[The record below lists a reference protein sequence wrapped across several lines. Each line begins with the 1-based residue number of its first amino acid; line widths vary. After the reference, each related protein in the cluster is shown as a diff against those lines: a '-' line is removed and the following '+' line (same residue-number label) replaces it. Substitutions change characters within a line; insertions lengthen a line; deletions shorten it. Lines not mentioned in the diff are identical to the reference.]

1 MRISPID
8 IQQQQF
14 KSRLLGYEKA
24 GVDQFLELLA
34 EELEQLVRKNQ
45 DLQEELARTNAT
57 LAEMRDRE
65 ETLKETLISTQ
76 KITEA
81 LKSTARREV
90 DVLMAEAEIK
100 AERLMH
106 NAEERRLQ
114 LIEEVQE
121 IKRQKVDFEV
131 SLRGLLE
138 KHIRMLDLNVVAIEQ
153 QDADARMLEEPLP
166 FINQTDQ
173 NTEET
178 TVKAVDYSD
187 KPADYSDK
195 LIEEAEFDD
204 PEQVDSESVAPVNP
218 FVDTNA
224 PELSLDF
231 DADEEDG
238 EEDLLK

>member
-14 KSRLLGYEKA
+14 KSRLMGYDKA

-34 EELEQLVRKNQ
+34 EELERLVRKNQ
-45 DLQEELARTNAT
+45 DLQEELARTSAT

-131 SLRGLLE
+131 GLRGLLE
-138 KHIRMLDLNVVAIEQ
+138 KHIRMLDLNVVAIDQ

-166 FINQTDQ
+166 FTKQADQ
-173 NTEET
+173 D
-178 TVKAVDYSD
+178 V
-187 KPADYSDK
+187 
-195 LIEEAEFDD
+195 EEAEFDD
-204 PEQVDSESVAPVNP
+204 SEQVDLESEDSYKFYISERAICSMRQ
-218 FVDTNA
+218 
-224 PELSLDF
+224 ER
-231 DADEEDG
+231 
-238 EEDLLK
+238 

>member
-1 MRISPID
+1 MQISPID

-14 KSRLLGYEKA
+14 KSRLMGYDKA

-34 EELEQLVRKNQ
+34 EELERLVRKNQ

-153 QDADARMLEEPLP
+153 QDADGRMLEEPLP
-166 FINQTDQ
+166 FIKKADQ
-173 NTEET
+173 D
-178 TVKAVDYSD
+178 A
-187 KPADYSDK
+187 
-195 LIEEAEFDD
+195 EEAEFVDS
-204 PEQVDSESVAPVNP
+204 EQVDSESEAPVNP

-231 DADEEDG
+231 DPDEVEG